1 MPRSCTVCAHSDR
14 PGIDEALVSG
24 TSLRN
29 IAEQFRLAVSSLH
42 RHMHGHVPV
51 ALAKARDAQKVADG
65 EGLLGQ
71 IQKLTVEARTI
82 KSMAEDKGDLRTA
95 LSAIRELVRM
105 VELLAKLRGELDE
118 SPKVAV
124 VSLPE
129 WRHVVRVLDSYPE
142 VRLEVARALESSDEM
157 GRSI

>member
-1 MPRSCTVCAHSDR
+1 MPRSCTVCTHPER
-14 PGIDEALVSG
+14 PAIDGELVSG

-29 IAEQFRLAVSSLH
+29 IAEQFRLTVTSLH
-42 RHMHGHVPV
+42 RHKHGHVPV

>member
-1 MPRSCTVCAHSDR
+1 MPRTCTICADARVAEVDR
-14 PGIDEALVSG
+14 QLVSG

-29 IAEQFRLAVSSLH
+29 IAEQFRFAVTSLH
-42 RHMHGHVPV
+42 RHKHRHVPA
-51 ALAKARDAQKVADG
+51 ALAKARGAQQVAEA

-71 IQKLTVEARTI
+71 LQELTVEARRL
-82 KSMAEDKGDLRTA
+82 KSKAENKGDLRTA

-129 WRHVVRVLDSYPE
+129 WGAVVRVLDSYPQAK
-142 VRLEVARALESSDEM
+142 LEVARALESSGEP
-157 GRSI
+157 GRPM